1 MNMYIN
7 KRSLPLQ
14 PKSMSA
20 ISLICIKLSK
30 DRSPVPLENM
40 RINTEN
46 ISKNLNQKVLSFI
59 NS

>member
-7 KRSLPLQ
+7 KRSLSLQ

-30 DRSPVPLENM
+30 DLGPL
-40 RINTEN
+40 
-46 ISKNLNQKVLSFI
+46 FH
-59 NS
+59 